1 MTRHSNEFFALMAE
15 VCKPF
20 QLHLHLMSLRFT
32 VSKLLGVIVQT
43 HAGLLLTECLHFAEQ
58 DFLFGSVERVTP
70 AFFRT
75 VSLAEVQFQCIC
87 PTERLSAIP
96 LLQRSI

>member
-1 MTRHSNEFFALMAE
+1 MTRHSDEFFALMAE

-20 QLHLHLMSLRFT
+20 QLHLHLRSLRFA
-32 VSKLLGVIVQT
+32 VPKLLSVIVQT

-58 DFLFGSVERVTP
+58 DFLFGSVETVEP

-75 VSLAEVQFQCIC
+75 VSFAEIQFQCV
-87 PTERLSAIP
+87 A
-96 LLQRSI
+96 